1 MRKCSCLFAAG
12 AQRRKIKGQEGGDS
26 WAKGPGW
33 WKGAGAPGWAGRGG
47 QGSGCQVAA
56 GRAAEVMTG
65 RAVAWW
71 SPFSMSWGL
80 VEDIRVCL
88 GKCWARVGA
97 PPGGG
102 PPARAP
108 AYLMAGL
115 ACAEDHLAPAHL
127 SRSPKGPPASAAWLG
142 VDTGAGWLA
151 G

>member
-1 MRKCSCLFAAG
+1 
-12 AQRRKIKGQEGGDS
+12 
-26 WAKGPGW
+26 
-33 WKGAGAPGWAGRGG
+33 
-47 QGSGCQVAA
+47 
-56 GRAAEVMTG
+56 
-65 RAVAWW
+65 
-71 SPFSMSWGL
+71 MSWGL

-102 PPARAP
+102 SPARAP